1 MIDRSETA
9 RAMAKAIAYKQC
21 GKQKEAEQWAR
32 ELVRLL
38 ECADILRSSNPAFT
52 PRWPLPRSLSFWPF
66 WPLSEGS
73 NRPWNNLFA
82 IGLLRRAPMGAAL
95 ISPMT

>member
-1 MIDRSETA
+1 MDCSQRSQPIARYDAHPCCAAPYRIEAAQPDCRPLGQRCNRGGLAVIDRSEVA

-38 ECADILRSSNPAFT
+38 ECADILR
-52 PRWPLPRSLSFWPF
+52 
-66 WPLSEGS
+66 
-73 NRPWNNLFA
+73 
-82 IGLLRRAPMGAAL
+82 
-95 ISPMT
+95 